1 MPASTMI
8 DVTEYN
14 FQQVLEHSSLTPV
27 LFYFWAEASP
37 ESVQLLPALEQLVER
52 YQGAVVLARLN
63 CQQQQ
68 AIAAQFGIQ
77 AIPTIALFIQGQPVD
92 GLGGAQ
98 PISAIEEMLERHL
111 PNAEQ
116 RLIQQALELVAQ
128 GEYQPALT
136 LLSGLTEPWCSQGEV
151 KLALATCY
159 LETGAFDAA
168 ETMLASIPLAYQQG
182 DYRTLLAKL
191 ELHQQA
197 ANSPELI
204 ALEQQWQA
212 DPKNPSLALELAR
225 QYHQVKRDEEA
236 LSLLW
241 SWLSHDLNTL
251 EGEMKK
257 TLIDMLTALG
267 QGNPLATQYRKQ
279 LYSRLY

>member
-168 ETMLASIPLAYQQG
+168 EAMLASIPLAYQQG

>member
-8 DVTEYN
+8 DITEYN

-116 RLIQQALELVAQ
+116 RLIKQALELVTQ

-168 ETMLASIPLAYQQG
+168 EAMLASIPLAYQ
-182 DYRTLLAKL
+182 
-191 ELHQQA
+191 
-197 ANSPELI
+197 
-204 ALEQQWQA
+204 
-212 DPKNPSLALELAR
+212 
-225 QYHQVKRDEEA
+225 
-236 LSLLW
+236 
-241 SWLSHDLNTL
+241 
-251 EGEMKK
+251 
-257 TLIDMLTALG
+257 
-267 QGNPLATQYRKQ
+267 
-279 LYSRLY
+279 

>member
-1 MPASTMI
+1 
-8 DVTEYN
+8 
-14 FQQVLEHSSLTPV
+14 
-27 LFYFWAEASP
+27 
-37 ESVQLLPALEQLVER
+37 
-52 YQGAVVLARLN
+52 
-63 CQQQQ
+63 
-68 AIAAQFGIQ
+68 
-77 AIPTIALFIQGQPVD
+77 
-92 GLGGAQ
+92 
-98 PISAIEEMLERHL
+98 
-111 PNAEQ
+111 
-116 RLIQQALELVAQ
+116 
-128 GEYQPALT
+128 
-136 LLSGLTEPWCSQGEV
+136 
-151 KLALATCY
+151 
-159 LETGAFDAA
+159 
-168 ETMLASIPLAYQQG
+168 SIPLAYQQG

>member
-8 DVTEYN
+8 DITEYN
-14 FQQVLEHSSLTPV
+14 FQQILEHSSLTPV

-168 ETMLASIPLAYQQG
+168 EAMLDRIPLAYQQG

>member
-8 DVTEYN
+8 DITEYN
-14 FQQVLEHSSLTPV
+14 FQQILEHSSLTPV

>member
-8 DVTEYN
+8 DITEYN
-14 FQQVLEHSSLTPV
+14 FQQILEHSSLTPV

-168 ETMLASIPLAYQQG
+168 EAMLASIPLAYQQG